1 MDFGSGSAKAKAW
14 RDIWGAGQGVG
25 QVEAASPVEQVV
37 ARLRAEYEGLLERL
51 VESRSR

>member
-25 QVEAASPVEQVV
+25 QIRAAPPAGGIVQ
-37 ARLRAEYEGLLERL
+37 RLAAEYEAQRGRL
-51 VESRSR
+51 AKE